1 MRNIKLNM
9 LASNLSK
16 IGISTAML
24 FMAMMG
30 TANAL
35 EFQCELPGDTR
46 YLKVVIPAEER
57 LCEVTVQYENTDETK
72 VLWHAQ
78 NDSNFCYEKAH
89 ELRKKYENTW
99 NYTCSTWPDRD
110 GVDKLS
116 ASQRILLDGQLKAL
130 IERGKQNSAPFE
142 VTGVKAVAS
151 TSQNNAAGLLALQF
165 FIDSGTDYT
174 EIIMHDGD
182 TWKLM
187 ATLQSLTAQI
197 DSDSPLSSAFVH
209 AISDTGALEI
219 QTMVAE
225 DPQQACLGSQVL
237 SITADGNISAKT
249 PHLHVC
255 HQATAQSSSTGQ

>member
-1 MRNIKLNM
+1 MRNIKLNK
-9 LASNLSK
+9 LASHLRK
-16 IGISTAML
+16 IGIATTLL
-24 FMAMMG
+24 FMAMTG

-57 LCEVTVQYENTDETK
+57 LCEVTVHYENTDETK

-89 ELRKKYENTW
+89 ELREKYENTW
-99 NYTCSTWPDRD
+99 SYTCSAWPDRD

-116 ASQRILLDGQLKAL
+116 SSQRVLLDRQLKAL
-130 IERGKQNSAPFE
+130 IERGKQTSEPFE
-142 VTGVKAVAS
+142 VTGIKAVAS
-151 TSQNNAAGLLALQF
+151 TSQNDAAGLLALQF

-174 EIIMHDGD
+174 EIIMDDGKS
-182 TWKLM
+182 WKLI

-197 DSDSPLSSAFVH
+197 DSDSPLSSAFIH
-209 AISDTGALEI
+209 TISDTGALEI
-219 QTMVAE
+219 HTTVAE

-255 HQATAQSSSTGQ
+255 HQASAQASATGQ